1 MAMIKGAAQM
11 TADTILASEPQG
23 APTAV
28 SARPAEIAIVVPTFN
43 ERDNVLEL
51 KSRIDA
57 LLAGRAWE
65 MVFVDD
71 DSKDGTY
78 DVLRQEAQRDTR
90 LRVIQR
96 IGRRGLSSAVVEG
109 ILSTTAP
116 LVAVMD
122 ADLQHDERILPDMMV
137 KLDAAGADLVVGSR
151 YVEGGGM
158 GEWNESRQAISRF
171 ATKLSHLV
179 VKADLSDPMSGF
191 FLIRREAFDRAVRNL
206 SAQGYK
212 ILLDIVASAKPPLKI
227 AEVPYTFR
235 TRQHG
240 ESKLDSLVTWE
251 YIMLLVDKLVGHIVP
266 ARFVM
271 FMAVGGAGVFVHMAV
286 LTAVHKLLGFDF
298 IVGQTSATVIAM
310 TFNFFVNNFLT
321 YRDKRLKG
329 VWGMLRGL
337 LSFYAVCAIGA
348 VSSVGIAD
356 YLFETQHSTWWLSGI
371 AGILVGAVWNY
382 AASSIFTW
390 RK

>member
-1 MAMIKGAAQM
+1 
-11 TADTILASEPQG
+11 
-23 APTAV
+23 
-28 SARPAEIAIVVPTFN
+28 
-43 ERDNVLEL
+43 
-51 KSRIDA
+51 
-57 LLAGRAWE
+57 
-65 MVFVDD
+65 
-71 DSKDGTY
+71 
-78 DVLRQEAQRDTR
+78 
-90 LRVIQR
+90 
-96 IGRRGLSSAVVEG
+96 
-109 ILSTTAP
+109 
-116 LVAVMD
+116 
-122 ADLQHDERILPDMMV
+122 
-137 KLDAAGADLVVGSR
+137 
-151 YVEGGGM
+151 
-158 GEWNESRQAISRF
+158 
-171 ATKLSHLV
+171 
-179 VKADLSDPMSGF
+179 MSGF
-191 FLIRREAFDRAVRNL
+191 FLIKREAFDRAVRNL

-212 ILLDIVASAKPPLKI
+212 ILLDIVASAKPTLKI

-240 ESKLDSLVTWE
+240 ESKLDSAVTWE
-251 YIMLLVDKLVGHIVP
+251 YLMLLVDKLIGHIVP

-286 LTAVHKLLGFDF
+286 LTLVHKVFGAEF
-298 IVGQTSATVIAM
+298 IVGQTSATITAM

-337 LSFYAVCAIGA
+337 LSFYLVCAIGA

-356 YLFETQHSTWWLSGI
+356 YLFEQQHGSWWLSGV